1 MNKNPYNNNN
11 LKYSFSENEMKI
23 IDNVWEFI
31 NYFRE
36 TFLTRGKYR
45 RNIKN
50 KIRQKYSIEEFYK
63 YEKIVEKLY
72 WNLVNKIKSEINL
85 DQKIYIKRKFN
96 LKNIENRILK
106 RNVKVK
112 ESNVNKTYVITD
124 NNELIYKYKYPDDLD
139 ITVSSIMIN
148 RSVYETIM
156 SDEENIFN
164 IDIEPYN
171 NIVEFDYL
179 FPNLNTIKS
188 FVNNKNERINKISK
202 MFYDGD
208 NK

>member
-1 MNKNPYNNNN
+1 MNKNPYNNSN
-11 LKYSFSENEMKI
+11 LKYPLLESEVKL

-31 NYFRE
+31 NKFRE

-50 KIRQKYSIEEFYK
+50 KIRQQYSIEEFYR
-63 YEKIVEKLY
+63 YEKIVEKIY
-72 WNLVNKIKSEINL
+72 WNLANKIKSEINW
-85 DQKIYIKRKFN
+85 DPKIYIKRKFN
-96 LKNIENRILK
+96 LNNIENRILK

-112 ESNVNKTYVITD
+112 ESNVNKTYVITE

-139 ITVSSIMIN
+139 ILVSSIMIN
-148 RSVYETIM
+148 RSIYETIM
-156 SDEENIFN
+156 SDEEDIFN

-188 FVNNKNERINKISK
+188 FVNNKSERINKISK
-202 MFYDGD
+202 MYYKD
-208 NK
+208 K